1 MTTPQ
6 TSLCARCLLVR
17 QLAGGAM
24 RYGFFICAG
33 CR

>member
-1 MTTPQ
+1 MTTPH
-6 TSLCARCLLVR
+6 TNLCARCLHVR
-17 QLAGGAM
+17 PLAGGAL